1 MRKSKFRY
9 NPLTLSFE
17 RIDVPFSK
25 KLAKIAIHFGY
36 SLVIAAV
43 FTVTYSFFFD
53 TPKEKILKRNI
64 AEAILG
70 FEILDKRI
78 TEANTTIDL
87 IQRRDNQIYR
97 SIFEADTIPSTIRLG
112 GFGGVSPY
120 SKFEGLKNADILIRA
135 ASQLDKLSWK
145 VYIQSKSFDEVIEMA
160 KNKEKMVQSVPAI
173 QPVSVKEMAR
183 ISDQFGF
190 RKDPFTRNYKKHL
203 GVDFV
208 GPVGV
213 PIYAT
218 GNGTVVSAEFSFFG
232 YGNVVVIDHGFGYKS
247 RYAHLFKISVTDGQ
261 QVVRGQVIGELGNSG
276 RSTGPHLH
284 YEVLLRDNPV
294 DPINYFND
302 MTSDEYELMVN
313 NITKKG
319 NQTHLD

>member
-36 SLVIAAV
+36 SLVIATV
-43 FTVTYSFFFD
+43 FTATYSFFFD

-64 AEAILG
+64 AEV
-70 FEILDKRI
+70 ILDFEMLEKRI
-78 TEANTTIDL
+78 AEANTTINL

-120 SKFEGLKNADILIRA
+120 SKFEGLKNADVLIKT

-145 VYIQSKSFDEVIEMA
+145 VYIQSKSFDEVIVMA
-160 KNKEKMVQSVPAI
+160 KNKEKMVQSIPAI
-173 QPVSVKEMAR
+173 QPVSVKEMVR

-190 RKDPFTRNYKKHL
+190 RRDPFTKGYKKHL

-247 RYAHLFKISVTDGQ
+247 RYAHLFKITVSEGQ
-261 QVVRGQVIGELGNSG
+261 QVARGQIIGELGNSG

-284 YEVLLRDNPV
+284 YEVLLRENQV

-302 MTSDEYELMVN
+302 MSSEEYELMVN
-313 NITKKG
+313 NTSKKEEH
-319 NQTHLD
+319 QHFD

>member
-25 KLAKIAIHFGY
+25 KLAKVAIHFGY

-53 TPKEKILKRNI
+53 TPKEKILKRNV
-64 AEAILG
+64 AETILG
-70 FEILDKRI
+70 FEMLEKRI
-78 TEANTTIDL
+78 AEATSAIDI

-112 GFGGVSPY
+112 GFGGASPY
-120 SKFEGLKNADILIRA
+120 TKFEGLKNADVLMQTT
-135 ASQLDKLSWK
+135 SLLDKLSWK
-145 VYIQSKSFDEVIEMA
+145 VYIQSKSFDEVIVMA

-173 QPVSVKEMAR
+173 QPISVKEMVR
-183 ISDQFGF
+183 ISDTFGF
-190 RKDPFTRNYKKHL
+190 RRDPFTKNYKKHL

-208 GPVGV
+208 GPVGI
-213 PIYAT
+213 PIYVT

-232 YGNVVVIDHGFGYKS
+232 YGNVVVVDHGFGYKS
-247 RYAHLFKISVTDGQ
+247 RYAHLFKISVTKGQ
-261 QVVRGQVIGELGNSG
+261 QVARGQVIGELGNSG

-284 YEVLLRDNPV
+284 YEVLLRENQV

-302 MTSDEYELMVN
+302 MSSEEYELMVN
-313 NITKKG
+313 NTSKKEVE
-319 NQTHLD
+319 QHLD